1 MKGAGQRDEA
11 KGQRG
16 RHMAANALA
25 KTTIDRLRPVDLRLD
40 ISSLGT
46 LSLSLSLCL
55 SCSSLSFSLSL
66 SLLSR
71 TLYSL
76 AFAKIPA
83 FFCVEIGDP
92 VRNALIRLSRDSFE

>member
-40 ISSLGT
+40 IFCIVFIFSFHFSFLFSLI
-46 LSLSLSLCL
+46 LSLSLS
-55 SCSSLSFSLSL
+55 S
-66 SLLSR
+66 
-71 TLYSL
+71 
-76 AFAKIPA
+76 K
-83 FFCVEIGDP
+83 
-92 VRNALIRLSRDSFE
+92 